1 MVYSAESMAQVELGR
16 QGEHLARTVQIDV
29 SCLQRAFPEA
39 AFALVYRLPRETAL
53 YIAET
58 ELIGPLLTW
67 AVPAQ
72 ATQKAGTGR
81 LEVRAMVGE
90 TVAKSVTAKTR
101 VEESLTGAGETPP
114 ESAGDWVGT
123 VLAVNA
129 DGTGYTFL
137 AIASDAETD
146 EALQDAFSKAD
157 DKTEEKKH
165 GV

>member
-67 AVPAQ
+67 SALPPMTPAD
-72 ATQKAGTGR
+72 AG
-81 LEVRAMVGE
+81 
-90 TVAKSVTAKTR
+90 S
-101 VEESLTGAGETPP
+101 
-114 ESAGDWVGT
+114 

-129 DGTGYTFL
+129 DGDGYAFL
-137 AIASDAETD
+137 RIASDAETA
-146 EALQDAFSKAD
+146 EAIRDAMEGQE
-157 DKTEEKKH
+157 T
-165 GV
+165 

>member
-53 YIAET
+53 YIAEAAADRAEQAGGAALPPMT
-58 ELIGPLLTW
+58 
-67 AVPAQ
+67 PAD
-72 ATQKAGTGR
+72 AG
-81 LEVRAMVGE
+81 
-90 TVAKSVTAKTR
+90 S
-101 VEESLTGAGETPP
+101 
-114 ESAGDWVGT
+114 

>member
-1 MVYSAESMAQVELGR
+1 MELGR

-90 TVAKSVTAKTR
+90 VVAKSVTAKTR

-114 ESAGDWVGT
+114 SPRATGWGQCSTRRSAPRPPQ
-123 VLAVNA
+123 
-129 DGTGYTFL
+129 TGPSRP
-137 AIASDAETD
+137 A
-146 EALQDAFSKAD
+146 
-157 DKTEEKKH
+157 
-165 GV
+165 GRPCRP